1 MGILWQVKTWQRF
14 CVSWQVDAI
23 NYYTEEEATLKEEC
37 EKEKVKAFHDPLGV
51 AFVTFE
57 NVAAA
62 ERLVSFY

>member
-1 MGILWQVKTWQRF
+1 M
-14 CVSWQVDAI
+14 DAI

-62 ERLVSFY
+62 ERLVSSYIMQY